1 MQYRGGKLYGIAE
14 NQNSSTQEA
23 KTIQA
28 FLISSAFGNF
38 KSVVSLTPVKNLVGE
53 ELYELTQKN
62 IALVMS
68 CGLKIISIISD
79 NNRIN
84 RNMFQKF
91 SANGNISF
99 NLEGVPVHVFYDT
112 VHIFKNIRN
121 NWINLKDSEKTFIY
135 PSFENDSVYRAK
147 FSVIRNLYK
156 KEVNLVVKKAP
167 NLNYKTCYPTH
178 FERQNVKLVANV
190 FNEKTIAALSSDDI
204 ETADFIKIILK
215 WWTIV
220 NIKNKLISTIKLN
233 NDAKPFNNVGDE
245 RFEFLEKFLK
255 WLEQWKQISYG
266 QGFLTLDTYHALSH
280 TTRSLIS
287 LIKFSLLSLNVNYVL
302 TGKFQTDNLER
313 TFGKYRNL
321 SGSNYNVSVQQ
332 VMEAEHKIRLNKL
345 LGIQSARYGLIKFS
359 FDKLPVLDSS
369 DYSTDV
375 FMLNKYLKILND
387 IEIYNRYIDES
398 AIIYISGYATFKICR
413 KISCSTCASY
423 LSGADINDDYFIQIN
438 RGGLTVASDLILEL
452 AKLTLSIMNGLTS
465 EKYEENFLR
474 DKSHKLILSKL
485 ILESVTRNQVL
496 NSFFNACC
504 PTCSN
509 YNSNILEKYI
519 SIFSNIC
526 LNNYIKLRT
535 DALHRNKV
543 EMK

>member
-1 MQYRGGKLYGIAE
+1 
-14 NQNSSTQEA
+14 
-23 KTIQA
+23 
-28 FLISSAFGNF
+28 
-38 KSVVSLTPVKNLVGE
+38 
-53 ELYELTQKN
+53 
-62 IALVMS
+62 MS

-91 SANGNISF
+91 SANGNIPF

-190 FNEKTIAALSSDDI
+190 FNEKTIAALNSDDI
-204 ETADFIKIILK
+204 ETVDFIKIILK

-375 FMLNKYLKILND
+375 FMLTKYLKILND

-543 EMK
+543 EMKSKKRKIQTLL

>member
-1 MQYRGGKLYGIAE
+1 
-14 NQNSSTQEA
+14 
-23 KTIQA
+23 
-28 FLISSAFGNF
+28 
-38 KSVVSLTPVKNLVGE
+38 
-53 ELYELTQKN
+53 
-62 IALVMS
+62 
-68 CGLKIISIISD
+68 
-79 NNRIN
+79 
-84 RNMFQKF
+84 MFQKF
-91 SANGNISF
+91 SANGNIPF

-121 NWINLKDSEKTFIY
+121 NWINLKDSENFFIY

-215 WWTIV
+215 CWTIV
-220 NIKNKLISTIKLN
+220 NIKNQLISTIKLN

-255 WLEQWKQISYG
+255 WLEQWKQVSYG

-302 TGKFQTDNLER
+302 TGKFQTANLER

-369 DYSTDV
+369 DYGTDV

-496 NSFFNACC
+496 NSIFNACC

-509 YNSNILEKYI
+509 YNSNILEKCI
-519 SIFSNIC
+519 SILF
-526 LNNYIKLRT
+526 K
-535 DALHRNKV
+535 
-543 EMK
+543 